1 MKSISLIF
9 GTTNSLPVG
18 TPPQEFERVYQRIY
32 KPFLRV
38 LYNMPNVPLTLHY
51 SGTLL
56 TWLDSNH
63 SEFTDV
69 LGEMVQR
76 KQVEMLGGGFWDPV
90 FSLIPRQDSLGQIE
104 GLTTF
109 LRKRFG
115 RRPRGA
121 WITEHV
127 WEPFLASTLKNSG
140 IEHIFLDDHHFKV
153 AGLHSG
159 ELTRPCLTEDQGKV
173 VVVFPVRRSLE
184 EHIGVTPPEQVL
196 ASIRELATED
206 GSGVISMMYDGRRY
220 TNGSTN
226 SHPDYDDHWLERFLT
241 LAQKESDWLTLTTP
255 SQYLRGGT
263 PRRRA
268 YFPATSHD
276 DMMLWTLNPGRQ
288 RTLLHVKSVLNGSD
302 EDDGYLAGGFFRD
315 FLTRYPES
323 NMLYAK
329 MQYTHVL
336 VNQIRGDKYRK
347 QAAREELWKGQ
358 SHTAYWHGA
367 AGGIY
372 HNHLRKALYRAL
384 IEAEKV
390 TREKGIFIPS
400 IVSVDYDMD
409 GLDEY
414 LYQGQEMNAYVHREG
429 ARLVE
434 LDYLAV
440 PWNYMDVMSRHME
453 RYHEELGDDT
463 AFDRYTRR
471 SFIDHFFTP
480 YTTIDQF
487 DAMQHEDAARLYTR
501 VFTVTEYHRTGND
514 LTLECEFDLKTADG
528 NCKMK
533 LQKCFTFENSTVSGE
548 VTLTNMDAVPAAGVY
563 GCEVN
568 LGFVS
573 DQVDALRVHVFPES
587 DPAIARKTLL
597 RRNRSD
603 SDSDSGIPHTE
614 VGPSRQVL
622 PDAGT
627 IIYEDLVNRLDIAVS
642 FRQQAETWSLPV
654 CTHSMHENHL
664 DTIYQGSS
672 LVPRWTFAIPPGES
686 VQYSV
691 SLRISRS

>member
-18 TPPQEFERVYQRIY
+18 TPQKEFERVYQRIY

-38 LYNMPNVPLTLHY
+38 LYNLPNVPLTLHY

-76 KQVEMLGGGFWDPV
+76 KQLELLGGGFWDPV

-115 RRPRGA
+115 KRPRGA

-140 IEHIFLDDHHFKV
+140 IEHIFLDDHHFRV
-153 AGLHSG
+153 AGLYSE
-159 ELTRPCLTEDQGKV
+159 ELVKPCLTEDQGKI
-173 VVVFPVRRSLE
+173 VVVFPVRRELE

-196 ASIRELATED
+196 ESIRNLATDD
-206 GSGVISMMYDGRRY
+206 GDGVVSMMYDGRRY
-220 TNGSTN
+220 ANVSEN
-226 SHPDYDDHWLERFLT
+226 SHPDYDDRWLERFLT
-241 LAQKESDWLTLTTP
+241 LAQKESEWLTLTSP
-255 SQYLRGGT
+255 SQYLRT
-263 PRRRA
+263 RQPRKRA

-276 DMMLWTLNPGRQ
+276 DMMLWTLNPRRQ
-288 RTLLHVKSVLNGSD
+288 RTLLHVRSVLNGSD

-329 MQYTHVL
+329 MQYAHVL

-372 HNHLRKALYRAL
+372 HNHLRKAVYRSL

-429 ARLVE
+429 GRLVE
-434 LDYLAV
+434 LDYLPE

-463 AFDRYTRR
+463 VFDRYTRR

-480 YTTIDQF
+480 GTTIRQF
-487 DAMQHEDAARLYTR
+487 DSMQYVERAEVYNCL
-501 VFTVTEYHRTGND
+501 FSIEEYNRTGNH
-514 LTLECEFDLKTADG
+514 LTLVCNFEIETDAGPQAMRL
-528 NCKMK
+528 CKRYH
-533 LQKCFTFENSTVSGE
+533 FEGSTVSVE
-548 VTLTNMDAVPAAGVY
+548 VTLENRSSSVLRGTY
-563 GCEVN
+563 GCELN

-573 DQVDALRVHVFPES
+573 DQVDALRVHVFSEA
-587 DPAIARKTLL
+587 DPALARKALL
-597 RRNRSD
+597 RRTRTQQD
-603 SDSDSGIPHTE
+603 PDTPHTE
-614 VGPSRQVL
+614 IGPARQALSAVGTV
-622 PDAGT
+622 
-627 IIYEDLVNRLDIAVS
+627 IYEDLINRLDLAVS
-642 FRQQAETWSLPV
+642 FRDPVEVWSTPV
-654 CTHSMHENHL
+654 ITHSMHENHL
-664 DTIYQGSS
+664 DNIYQGSS
-672 LVPRWTFAIPPGES
+672 LIPVWEFEIDPGASAVYAVS
-686 VQYSV
+686 VK
-691 SLRISRS
+691 ISNS

>member
-18 TPPQEFERVYQRIY
+18 TPSQEFERVYQRIY

-56 TWLDSNH
+56 TWLDASH

-121 WITEHV
+121 WITEQV

-153 AGLHSG
+153 AGLHSE
-159 ELTRPCLTEDQGKV
+159 ELVKPCLTEDQGKV

-184 EHIGVTPPEQVL
+184 EHIGVTPPETVL
-196 ASIRELATED
+196 EKIRSLATDD
-206 GSGVISMMYDGRRY
+206 GMGVVSMMYDGRRY
-220 TNGSTN
+220 ANGSAL
-226 SHPDYDDHWLERFLT
+226 SHPEYDDRWLERFLT

-255 SQYLRGGT
+255 VRYLKPGL

-276 DMMLWTLNPGRQ
+276 DMMLWTLNPQRQ
-288 RTLLHVKSVLNGSD
+288 RTLLHVRSVLNGSD

-372 HNHLRKALYRAL
+372 HNHLRKAVYRSL

-434 LDYLAV
+434 LDYLPV

-471 SFIDHFFTP
+471 SFIDHFFSSDS
-480 YTTIDQF
+480 TIQQF
-487 DAMQHEDAARLYTR
+487 DRMQHVEYAEVYTCMFS
-501 VFTVTEYHRTGND
+501 VEEYNSTGNY
-514 LTLECEFDLKTADG
+514 LTLDCEFDLKTESG
-528 NCKMK
+528 VHRMK
-533 LQKCFTFENSTVSGE
+533 IRKRFHFGDSTVSVEILIENLSTGPVE
-548 VTLTNMDAVPAAGVY
+548 GSY
-563 GCEVN
+563 GCELN

-573 DQVDALRVHVFPES
+573 DQVDSLRVHVFPES

-597 RRNRSD
+597 RRNRSEQN
-603 SDSDSGIPHTE
+603 SQAAHTE
-614 VGPSRQVL
+614 VGPAMQVL
-622 PDAGT
+622 SQAGT
-627 IIYEDLVNRLDIAVS
+627 IIYEDLVNRIDLSVS
-642 FRQQAETWSLPV
+642 FQHPADAWSLPV
-654 CTHSMHENHL
+654 ITHSMHENHL
-664 DTIYQGSS
+664 DSIYQGST
-672 LVPRWTFAIPPGES
+672 LVPRWRFQLQAGES
-686 VQYSV
+686 VQYGVSV
-691 SLRISRS
+691 KMGRS